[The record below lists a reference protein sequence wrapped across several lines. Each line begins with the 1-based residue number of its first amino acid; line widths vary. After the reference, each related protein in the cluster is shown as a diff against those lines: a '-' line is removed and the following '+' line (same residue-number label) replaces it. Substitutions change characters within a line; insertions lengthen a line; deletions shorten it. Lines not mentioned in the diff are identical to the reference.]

1 MADRHIPEVK
11 KVAPLGEYR
20 LHLVFDDGTEGD
32 VDVESLVKFRGVFEP
47 LRDARQFEQVFVDPE
62 GGTIAWP
69 NGADLDP
76 IVLYATVTGK
86 TIDELLAS
94 TMVR

>member
-1 MADRHIPEVK
+1 MANRRIPEVK

-32 VDVESLVKFRGVFEP
+32 VDVARLVRFHGVFEP
-47 LRDARQFEQVFVDPE
+47 LRDVRQFKEVFVDPE

-86 TIDELLAS
+86 SIDQLLAS
-94 TMVR
+94 TVVR